1 MTSAPRRVAALYDIH
16 GNVPALKAALDEVD
30 ALDCDG
36 IVFGGDVAL
45 GYMPA
50 ETLSMLMGLRSRA
63 RFVMGNADREM
74 IDIGRGGEPAKGWFG
89 ELTAWAAGQLDH
101 EQLEFLA
108 SFEPVVDLDVGGLGR
123 VLFCHGTPRSDSE
136 IITPETPDSVVAE
149 ALETATGPI
158 VVGGHTHIQMDRKV
172 GGRRYVNAGSV
183 GMPYGGTGAYWLL
196 LGPDV
201 DLRHTQYDLEAAAAV
216 IGASGGP
223 GAHGF
228 AAENV
233 LITPTAA
240 EAIDQFERQAGRRP
254 LPAT

>member
-1 MTSAPRRVAALYDIH
+1 MPERVAALYDIH
-16 GNVPALKAALDEVD
+16 GNLPALMAALRD
-30 ALDCDG
+30 ADG
-36 IVFGGDVAL
+36 MGCETLVFGGDVAL

-50 ETLSMLMGLRSRA
+50 ETLTALMELRPRA
-63 RFVMGNADREM
+63 RFVMGNADREVIRL
-74 IDIGRGGEPAKGWFG
+74 IDGDEPPAGWFG
-89 ELTAWAAGQLDH
+89 ELGAWVAGRLSR
-101 EQLEFLA
+101 EQRDFLA
-108 SFEPVVDLDVGGLGR
+108 SFEKVVELDVYGAGH
-123 VLFCHGTPRSDSE
+123 VLFCHGTPRSDEE
-136 IITPETPDSVVAE
+136 ILTPATPDPTLAE
-149 ALETATGPI
+149 ALAPFTADI
-158 VVGGHTHIQMDRKV
+158 VVGGHTHIQMDRAV
-172 GGRRYVNAGSV
+172 AGRRFVNAGSV

-223 GAHGF
+223 GAREF

-254 LPAT
+254 LPAD